1 MAIDYEAEFA
11 KNFLYACKKDGISI
25 EYPELDNRKYRTNY
39 DRVVNEIMQTNPI
52 EDNKNYSAISYDEVV
67 YRAVVIV
74 KYLLGNAVT
83 DKELMEAIELIVKS
97 ESKAVMDGYCLDIT
111 DMSAGKRRDIL
122 SIPGMNKTASVVC
135 LVGVLIH
142 YFERK
147 QRGKTYS
154 SYKHT
159 FTMSYLAE
167 AVASHLLD
175 REDEKNDMLNKLR
188 GIRLDAIKFQQN
200 AAKDLETTIKV
211 YPFIK
216 ENPEFK
222 SMYAYEKS
230 RDYAFMMGFV
240 NQVCLLDRYLEDERT
255 LLNKVNEIF
264 KGELDVSGLLTYYG
278 IDLSKREVTE
288 EVIGVVKKYK

>member
-39 DRVVNEIMQTNPI
+39 DRVVEEIMQTNPI
-52 EDNKNYSAISYDEVV
+52 EDNKNYRGITYDEVV
-67 YRAVVIV
+67 YRAIVIV
-74 KYLLGNAVT
+74 KYILGDAVSNE
-83 DKELMEAIELIVKS
+83 ELREASQLIVKS
-97 ESKAVMDGYCLDIT
+97 DKEAVMDGYCLDIT
-111 DMSAGKRRDIL
+111 DMGAGKRHDVL
-122 SIPGMNKTASVVC
+122 TIPGMNKTASVVC

-175 REDEKNDMLNKLR
+175 KEDEKHDMLNKLR

-200 AAKDLETTIKV
+200 AAKDLETMLKV

-222 SMYAYEKS
+222 SMCSYERS

-240 NQVCLLDRYLEDERT
+240 NQVCLLDRYLDDEKT
-255 LLNKVNEIF
+255 LLNKVCEIF
-264 KGELDVSGLLTYYG
+264 KGDLDVPDLLDYYG
-278 IDLSKREVTE
+278 IDLSKREITE